1 MSEEQESPWWDG
13 EGEGPAEEPGGG
25 EDLFSKLDA
34 DGDGVVTRDEFE
46 NAMGQGA
53 TLSGEVGTI
62 PVDDASVLG
71 APGEMGSPG
80 GMSDSAWF
88 ATGLVGAPVAIV
100 VLSFSLNAAGDATN
114 FGIFYA
120 LGTLIWPVGVIF
132 GSVWGFVSGHQS
144 FAWGLLASIVVIPTV
159 LLGLVIGFCLVMI
172 GSGGNF

>member
-46 NAMGQGA
+46 QGMA
-53 TLSGEVGTI
+53 EGPTLTGEVSTI
-62 PVDDASVLG
+62 TMDDGSVLG
-71 APGEMGSPG
+71 APGEESPG
-80 GMSDSAWF
+80 GLSDSMWF

-159 LLGLVIGFCLVMI
+159 LLGLFIGFCLVMI